1 MISPLCFKMKRLFV
15 VLAISY
21 TGFSFGQ
28 IIKKDSTDLTFTGTR
43 INPYQL
49 EYDSTGN
56 FTLSGYID
64 VYGAHYTD
72 DHGVSGFSKFPTSS
86 PRNNQFGLNIAQLSA
101 KYESR
106 DFHGTTTLFYGD
118 IPASAWS
125 TDFNMIQEANLGFRV
140 WKKLWLDAGLFR
152 THIGLESIQ
161 PRENM
166 TMSFA
171 TTTYFE
177 PYFMSGGKLTW
188 VQSKKWSFQLN
199 AFNGFNTFVE
209 TNQNKALGASVS
221 YSPTEHFTT
230 TFSTL
235 ACDESPDG
243 FNRDQTRLYNNL
255 IGIYKSNRLTIGYEY
270 NYGMQT
276 HSKLSDS
283 TATAQMMS
291 LLGAVKY
298 RLTTKWAAY
307 GRYEHFQDPEEIL
320 TGPIENSDHQLIGLQ
335 MDGLTVGFEYKPI
348 PNGYFRLE
356 SRYLKAPENEK
367 IFLYQNNA
375 VSKRIEVL
383 AGLGLWF

>member
-1 MISPLCFKMKRLFV
+1 MKKA
-15 VLAISY
+15 LAIGVSLISSL
-21 TGFSFGQ
+21 SFGQ

-49 EYDSTGN
+49 EYDSTGS

-72 DHGVSGFSKFPTSS
+72 DQGVSGFSKFPTSS

-106 DFHGTTTLFYGD
+106 DFHGTATLFYGD

-125 TDFNMIQEANLGFRV
+125 TNFNMIQEANLGFRI
-140 WKKLWLDAGLFR
+140 WKKLWVDAGFFR

-188 VQSKKWSFQLN
+188 VQNKKWSFQLN

-209 TNQNKALGASVS
+209 NNANKALGASVS

-230 TFSTL
+230 TFSSL
-235 ACDESPDG
+235 ICDESPDG
-243 FNRDQTRLYNNL
+243 FNREQTRLYNNW
-255 IGIYKSNRLTIGYEY
+255 IGIYKGNRLTLGYEL
-270 NYGMQT
+270 NYGLQT
-276 HSKLSDS
+276 NSGLVD
-283 TATAQMMS
+283 TTETAQMFS
-291 LLGAVKY
+291 VLGAIKY
-298 RLTTKWAAY
+298 RLTSKWAAY
-307 GRYEHFQDPEEIL
+307 ARYEHFQDANEIL

-335 MDGLTVGFEYKPI
+335 MDGATIGFEYKPI

-356 SRYLKAPENEK
+356 SRYLKAPSNEK
-367 IFLYQNNA
+367 IFSYGGKA
-375 VSKRIEVL
+375 KADRIEVL
-383 AGLGLWF
+383 AGIGLWF